1 MMPYRTYVLMTALV
15 AGLAAAS
22 APAGAQRTP
31 PDNAR
36 RVQLEQQIRQRL
48 ARTLKERV
56 GLTDAQLEQ
65 VGAVNSQFE
74 ERRRM
79 LVEQERD
86 IRIGLREEVM
96 REEQANQERVS
107 RLLGQAIEVQ
117 QHRLRLLEEE
127 QRELARFLT
136 PVQRA
141 KYMAIQEQL
150 HRALEEMRRPGAGR
164 QPGARRPG

>member
-1 MMPYRTYVLMTALV
+1 MMPYRTLVLTTALV
-15 AGLAAAS
+15 AGLAASS
-22 APAGAQRTP
+22 APAGAQRGS
-31 PDNAR
+31 PDNTR
-36 RVQLEQQIRQRL
+36 RAQLEQQIRQRL
-48 ARTLKERV
+48 ARTLKERL
-56 GLTDAQLEQ
+56 GLSDAQLEQ
-65 VGAVNSQFE
+65 VRGVSSQFE

-86 IRIGLREEVM
+86 IRIGLRQEVLL
-96 REEQANQERVS
+96 EEQANQERVS
-107 RLLGQAIEVQ
+107 RLLDQAIEVQ

>member
-1 MMPYRTYVLMTALV
+1 MMPYRTFILTTALLV
-15 AGLAAAS
+15 GLAADS

-36 RVQLEQQIRQRL
+36 RAQLEQQIRQRL

-65 VGAVNSQFE
+65 VGAVNSRFE
-74 ERRRM
+74 ERRRT

-96 REEQANQERVS
+96 REGQADQERVS
-107 RLLGQAIEVQ
+107 RLLDQAIEVQ

-127 QRELARFLT
+127 HRELARFLT

-141 KYMAIQEQL
+141 KYMAVQEQL
-150 HRALEEMRRPGAGR
+150 HRVLEDMRRPGAGR

>member
-1 MMPYRTYVLMTALV
+1 MMPYRSLILAMALV
-15 AGLAAAS
+15 LGLGAS
-22 APAGAQRTP
+22 AEPAGAQRTP

-36 RVQLEQQIRQRL
+36 RAQLEQQVRQRL

-65 VGAVNSQFE
+65 VGAVNSRFQD
-74 ERRRM
+74 RRRT

-107 RLLGQAIEVQ
+107 RLLDQAIEVQ

-127 QRELARFLT
+127 QRDLAEFLT

-141 KYMAIQEQL
+141 KYMAVQEQL

-164 QPGARRPG
+164 

>member
-1 MMPYRTYVLMTALV
+1 MMPYRTFILMTALV
-15 AGLAAAS
+15 AGLAAVS
-22 APAGAQRTP
+22 PPAGAQRTA

-36 RVQLEQQIRQRL
+36 RAQLEQQIRQRL

-65 VGAVNSQFE
+65 VGTVNSQFE

-79 LVEQERD
+79 LVAQERD

-107 RLLGQAIEVQ
+107 RLLDQAIEVQ

-127 QRELARFLT
+127 QRELAKFLT

>member
-1 MMPYRTYVLMTALV
+1 MMPYRTFALITALV
-15 AGLAAAS
+15 AGLAASSAS
-22 APAGAQRTP
+22 AGAQRTP

-36 RVQLEQQIRQRL
+36 RAQLEQQIRQRL

-56 GLTDAQLEQ
+56 GLSDAQLEQ
-65 VGAVNSQFE
+65 VRAVNSQFE

-86 IRIGLREEVM
+86 VRIGLREEVM

-107 RLLGQAIEVQ
+107 RLLDQAIEVQ

-127 QRELARFLT
+127 QGELAKFLT

-150 HRALEEMRRPGAGR
+150 HRTLEEMRRPGAGR
-164 QPGARRPG
+164 QPGARRP

>member
-1 MMPYRTYVLMTALV
+1 MMPYRTLVLMTALV
-15 AGLAAAS
+15 AGLAVSS

-36 RVQLEQQIRQRL
+36 RAQLEQQIRQRL

-56 GLTDAQLEQ
+56 GLSDAQLEQ
-65 VGAVNSQFE
+65 VRAVNSQFE
-74 ERRRM
+74 ERRRI

-107 RLLGQAIEVQ
+107 RLLDQAIEVQ

-127 QRELARFLT
+127 QRELAKFLT

-150 HRALEEMRRPGAGR
+150 HRALEEMRRPGARR